1 MVFILEQVFG
11 VRLAR
16 GGLGGMLVFAAI
28 FGFGGALISLALSK
42 WTAKRMMGV
51 RVIDGAAIG
60 RWSDG
65 CSARFNAWR
74 VRRDI
79 GMPEVGIFDAEEMNA
94 FATGARRNAALVA
107 VSTGLLRS
115 MSRPQIEAVLGHEIS
130 HVANGDMVTLALL
143 QGVLNTFVIFL
154 ARIIGGIV
162 DRALFKNDREE
173 SGIGFFL
180 TTLVAQIVLG
190 IFASMIVSWYSRRR
204 EFRADRGGADLAGTG
219 SMIGALQ
226 VLKQSHG
233 EPMPPQMQAFG
244 INTGRAD
251 GFMRLFMSHPPLDE
265 RIAALQ
271 SQEVQMTPENEIMVE
286 PPAALRVG
294 RELSRWFGNSDL
306 AARTNEAALLA
317 KLRPPCRLGAGRALP
332 ADACCLSR
340 RHLGGLQLDAR
351 SW

>member
-1 MVFILEQVFG
+1 MKRIFLFIVTNLAVLALLTVVVFILEQVFG

-16 GGLGGMLVFAAI
+16 GGLGGMLLFAAI

-51 RVIDGAAIG
+51 RVITAPQTDAE
-60 RWSDG
+60 RWLLATVQRLAG
-65 CSARFNAWR
+65 QAQ
-74 VRRDI
+74 I

-107 VSTGLLRS
+107 VSTGLLRG
-115 MSRPQIEAVLGHEIS
+115 MSRSQIEAVLGHEIS

-154 ARIIGGIV
+154 ARIIGNIV

-180 TTLVAQIVLG
+180 TTLVAQIILG

-226 VLKQSHG
+226 ALQQSHG

-271 SQEVQMTPENEIMVE
+271 SQE
-286 PPAALRVG
+286 G
-294 RELSRWFGNSDL
+294 R
-306 AARTNEAALLA
+306 
-317 KLRPPCRLGAGRALP
+317 
-332 ADACCLSR
+332 
-340 RHLGGLQLDAR
+340 
-351 SW
+351 

>member
-1 MVFILEQVFG
+1 MKRIFLFLVTNLAVLVLLSVVLFIVEQAFG
-11 VRLAR
+11 VHLAR
-16 GGLGGMLVFAAI
+16 GGMGGLLVFAAI

-51 RVIDGAAIG
+51 RVITAPQSEIE
-60 RWSDG
+60 RWLVGTVKRLADQAG
-65 CSARFNAWR
+65 
-74 VRRDI
+74 V

-107 VSTGLLRS
+107 VSSGLLRS
-115 MSRPQIEAVLGHEIS
+115 MSRAQVEAVLGHEIS

-154 ARIIGGIV
+154 ARIVGSIV
-162 DRALFKNDREE
+162 DRALFKNDRQE

-180 TTLVAQIVLG
+180 TTMVAQIVLG
-190 IFASMIVSWYSRRR
+190 ILASMIVSWYSRRR
-204 EFRADRGGADLAGTG
+204 EFRADRGGANLAGTG

-226 VLKQSHG
+226 ALKQSHG

-244 INTGRAD
+244 INTGSAG

-271 SQEVQMTPENEIMVE
+271 SST
-286 PPAALRVG
+286 G
-294 RELSRWFGNSDL
+294 
-306 AARTNEAALLA
+306 
-317 KLRPPCRLGAGRALP
+317 
-332 ADACCLSR
+332 
-340 RHLGGLQLDAR
+340 
-351 SW
+351 

>member
-1 MVFILEQVFG
+1 MKRIFLFIVTNLAVLALLSVVVFIIERVFG
-11 VRLAR
+11 VRLAG
-16 GGLGGMLVFAAI
+16 GGLGGLLVFAAV

-51 RVIDGAAIG
+51 RVITAPQSELE
-60 RWSDG
+60 RWLLATVKRLADR
-65 CSARFNAWR
+65 AH
-74 VRRDI
+74 V

-107 VSTGLLRS
+107 VSSGLLRS
-115 MSRPQIEAVLGHEIS
+115 MSRSQVEAVLGHEIT

-154 ARIIGGIV
+154 ARIIGSFV
-162 DRALFKNDREE
+162 DRALFKNDREQ

-180 TTLVAQIVLG
+180 TTMVAQIVLG

-219 SMIGALQ
+219 SMIAALEA
-226 VLKQSHG
+226 LKRSQG

-244 INTGRAD
+244 INTGGGG

-271 SQEVQMTPENEIMVE
+271 SSP
-286 PPAALRVG
+286 G
-294 RELSRWFGNSDL
+294 
-306 AARTNEAALLA
+306 
-317 KLRPPCRLGAGRALP
+317 
-332 ADACCLSR
+332 
-340 RHLGGLQLDAR
+340 
-351 SW
+351 

>member
-1 MVFILEQVFG
+1 MKRIFLFLVTNLAVLALLSVVLFIIEQVFG
-11 VRLAR
+11 VHLAR
-16 GGLGGMLVFAAI
+16 GGMGGLLVFAAV

-51 RVIDGAAIG
+51 RVIATPQSDVE
-60 RWSDG
+60 RWLVGTVKRLADQ
-65 CSARFNAWR
+65 AQ
-74 VRRDI
+74 I

-107 VSTGLLRS
+107 VSSGLLRS
-115 MSRPQIEAVLGHEIS
+115 MSRPQVEAVLGHEIS

-162 DRALFKNDREE
+162 DRALFKNDRQE

-180 TTLVAQIVLG
+180 TTMVAQIVLG
-190 IFASMIVSWYSRRR
+190 ILASMIVSWYSRRR
-204 EFRADRGGADLAGTG
+204 EFRADRGGANLAGTG
-219 SMIGALQ
+219 SMIAALQ

-233 EPMPPQMQAFG
+233 VPMPPQMQAFG
-244 INTGRAD
+244 INTGSAG

-271 SQEVQMTPENEIMVE
+271 SST
-286 PPAALRVG
+286 G
-294 RELSRWFGNSDL
+294 
-306 AARTNEAALLA
+306 
-317 KLRPPCRLGAGRALP
+317 
-332 ADACCLSR
+332 
-340 RHLGGLQLDAR
+340 
-351 SW
+351 